1 MSTTATTK
9 TITSGGATTTT
20 TTTVTATKE
29 AAAAADDWALPKKG
43 IKLYYWPATGLAE
56 AIRLMLADNGIES
69 EDVTFDRSDPPPPH
83 CCCCISVIGSRA
95 NARAQFYTQSHAVYM
110 LVARALGLYPAD
122 TATAYVVDNI
132 VQVSQHI
139 APRPEAL

>member
-56 AIRLMLADNGIES
+56 AIRLMLADNGIEW
-69 EDVTFDRSDPPPPH
+69 EDVTFDRSDANKA
-83 CCCCISVIGSRA
+83 VGVYGSPTSLGA
-95 NARAQFYTQSHAVYM
+95 HMGTVQCEFTAGMLSHM
-110 LVARALGLYPAD
+110 F
-122 TATAYVVDNI
+122 
-132 VQVSQHI
+132 
-139 APRPEAL
+139 